1 MNLRGSCPALLAA
14 IVLMAGQTRAA
25 GKEKDPAEEILR
37 PYHEAVCAAVD
48 VWEGDAEEMARMTE
62 VAAKLAQKHLPQVK
76 EALHKVA
83 VKRLEDLPELK
94 VDLGGYE
101 KRLESSMDLTQLTK
115 LMGEA
120 NTEGILIATFWDPVK
135 AAWNFRVQVPMRE
148 LGAQTIGLR
157 ALRDNLAPPKTYVTK
172 RDPEEPG
179 IAVEAGD
186 ELCLVDLK
194 YDERGYYL
202 LKNLAFYTR
211 KQTKE
216 KSK

>member
-1 MNLRGSCPALLAA
+1 MVAM
-14 IVLMAGQTRAA
+14 VLMAVQTRAA
-25 GKEKDPAEEILR
+25 DNEKDPAEEILR

-48 VWEGDAEEMARMTE
+48 VWEGDADDMSRMTV
-62 VAAKLAQKHLPQVK
+62 VASEIAQKFLPQQK
-76 EALHKVA
+76 EALHKA
-83 VKRLEDLPELK
+83 AAKRLEDLPELK

-101 KRLESSMDLTQLTK
+101 KRMESGMDLAGLMK
-115 LMGEA
+115 LMGGA
-120 NTEGILIATFWDPVK
+120 NSQGILIATFWDPVK

-157 ALRDNLAPPKTYVTK
+157 ALRDNLAPPRTYVTK
-172 RDPEEPG
+172 KDPEEPG

-194 YDERGYYL
+194 YDEKGYYL

-216 KSK
+216 EPK